1 MNPHSNT
8 FSQMR
13 QVQEFS
19 ATRLHVGSEK
29 DHTKPYLLG
38 SDCKPLPTNNEL
50 FIDLKYEI
58 CGMWFTVKGQ
68 PLLEKSDALIF
79 I

>member
-1 MNPHSNT
+1 LNPHSNT
-8 FSQMR
+8 FSLMR

-38 SDCKPLPTNNEL
+38 YETVSWYLEL
-50 FIDLKYEI
+50 STDNKFVEEQ
-58 CGMWFTVKGQ
+58 G
-68 PLLEKSDALIF
+68 LELHEF
-79 I
+79 

>member
-1 MNPHSNT
+1 
-8 FSQMR
+8 MR

-38 SDCKPLPTNNEL
+38 LVGHDVAKCPVNAPISPN
-50 FIDLKYEI
+50 
-58 CGMWFTVKGQ
+58 GQ
-68 PLLEKSDALIF
+68 RV
-79 I
+79 